1 MRRSEIELLAPVG
14 SYASLV
20 AAKQGHAD
28 AVYFGADTLNM
39 RSGSSETFVSKD
51 IYTLTQQAHEYGLKA
66 YLTLNTVI
74 YDKDMPVMEHLLD
87 EAVRAGVDAIIASDS
102 AVILEARARNLS
114 VHISTQ
120 QNISNSRAVEYFAQW
135 ADTVVLARELSL
147 AQVRT
152 IADAVRKKAITGPAG
167 QLVRI
172 EIFAHGAL
180 CMAISGKCYLSLHTY
195 NASANRGLCMQV
207 CRRRYR
213 VTDIEDGFELEIDN
227 EHILSP
233 KDLCTID
240 FLDKVIA
247 AGVSVLKIEGR
258 ARPPEYVRTVSESY
272 HEALCALADGCYAP
286 ALIQNLK
293 DKLANVFHR
302 GFWDGYYL
310 GRRLGAWT
318 DVHGSK
324 ANYRKKRIGIVKN
337 FYNKISVAE
346 IETTDT
352 GLAEGLRVLIIGPT
366 TGSVFVERAEP
377 WSEDG
382 HPLAQA
388 EKNSIISL
396 KVPEP
401 VRRNDVVYIL
411 EPRA

>member
-1 MRRSEIELLAPVG
+1 MRRNEIELLAPVG

-39 RSGSSETFVSKD
+39 RSGSSDMFVSND
-51 IYTLTQQAHEYGLKA
+51 IYTLTARAHEYGLKA
-66 YLTLNTVI
+66 YLTLNTII
-74 YDKDMPVMEHLLD
+74 YDNDIPIMERLLD
-87 EAVRAGVDAIIASDS
+87 EAARAGVDAIIASDI
-102 AVILEARARNLS
+102 AVILDARARNLS

-147 AQVRT
+147 AQVHT
-152 IADAVRKKAITGPAG
+152 IADAIRDRCITGPSG
-167 QLVRI
+167 KLVRI

-195 NASANRGLCMQV
+195 SASANRGQCMQV

-213 VTDIEDGFELEIDN
+213 VHDIEDGFELEIDN
-227 EHILSP
+227 EHIMSP

-240 FLDKVIA
+240 FLDRIIS

-258 ARPPEYVRTVSESY
+258 ARPPEYVRTVTEAY
-272 HEALCALADGCYAP
+272 HEALCALADGYYSP
-286 ALIQNLK
+286 ALMQSLK
-293 DKLANVFHR
+293 SKLADVFNR

-310 GRRLGAWT
+310 GRKLGEWA

-324 ANYRKKRIGIVKN
+324 ANYRRKRVGIVKN
-337 FYNKISVAE
+337 FYKKIGVAE

-352 GLAEGLRVLIIGPT
+352 GLDKGVRVLLVGPT
-366 TGSVFVERAEP
+366 TGSVFVDAAEP

-382 HPLAQA
+382 HPLVQA
-388 EKNSIISL
+388 GKGLTISL

-401 VRRNDVVYIL
+401 VRRNDVVYVL
-411 EPRA
+411 EPRT